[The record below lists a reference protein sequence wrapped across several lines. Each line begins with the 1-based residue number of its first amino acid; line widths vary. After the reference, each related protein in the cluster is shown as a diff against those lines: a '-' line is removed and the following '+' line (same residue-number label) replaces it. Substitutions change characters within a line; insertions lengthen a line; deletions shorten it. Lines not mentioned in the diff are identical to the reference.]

1 MENMFKN
8 LLEHYA
14 YDIVALVADYRN
26 VGAYAMVSGGCFAI
40 SYYDQRAKLQACGY
54 KVDHL
59 DDSQVFEL
67 YCDTVVDV
75 LDETVGLV
83 F

>member
-14 YDIVALVADYRN
+14 YDIVALVYDYQN
-26 VGAYAMVSGGCFAI
+26 VGGYAMASGGCFAI
-40 SYYDQRAKLQACGY
+40 YYDDQKAELQECGY
-54 KVDHL
+54 NVDHL
-59 DDSQVFEL
+59 DDNQVFEL
-67 YCDTVVDV
+67 YCDTVVGV